1 MYKINEKYPNYK
13 IYDNGIITD
22 LNDKLLKV
30 FTSGK
35 GYLYVNFYI
44 RKELYENFIMGIL
57 LNIHNKVLTK

>member
-1 MYKINEKYPNYK
+1 MYKINEKYPNCK

-35 GYLYVNFYI
+35 GYLYVNFYTHI
-44 RKELYENFIMGIL
+44 AQMVRAGAL
-57 LNIHNKVLTK
+57 